1 MEEYF
6 KVYDE
11 LKEQYP
17 LYMSLKQLVNRR
29 WRIEVYGRRMA
40 ENGSDA
46 SIITAEHESRGQCFI
61 DARKLLEGSRTRIE
75 DLKNNLSKIHRAFMN
90 HL

>member
-6 KVYDE
+6 KIYDE
-11 LKEQYP
+11 LREQYP
-17 LYMSLKQLVNRR
+17 LYMILKQINRR
-29 WRIEVYGRRMA
+29 WRIEVYGRKMA

-46 SIITAEHESRGQCFI
+46 VIITAEHDSRGQAFI
-61 DARKLLEGSRTRIE
+61 DARKLLEGSRARIE
-75 DLKNNLSKIHRAFMN
+75 DLKNNLSEIHKAFMN

>member
-11 LKEQYP
+11 LREQYP
-17 LYMSLKQLVNRR
+17 LYMILKQINKR

-46 SIITAEHESRGQCFI
+46 VIITAEHDSRGQAFI
-61 DARKLLEGSRTRIE
+61 DAHKLLEGSRARIE
-75 DLKNNLSKIHRAFMN
+75 DLKNNLSEIHKAFMN

>member
-11 LKEQYP
+11 LREQYP
-17 LYMSLKQLVNRR
+17 LYMILKQINRR

-46 SIITAEHESRGQCFI
+46 SIITAEHDSRGQFFI
-61 DARKLLEGSRTRIE
+61 DATKLREGSRITCRKE
-75 DLKNNLSKIHRAFMN
+75 QQWQKS
-90 HL
+90 

>member
-11 LKEQYP
+11 LRERYP
-17 LYMSLKQLVNRR
+17 LYMILKQINRR
-29 WRIEVYGRRMA
+29 WRIEVYGRKMA

-46 SIITAEHESRGQCFI
+46 VIITAEHDSRGQAFI
-61 DARKLLEGSRTRIE
+61 DAHKLLEGSRARIE
-75 DLKNNLSKIHRAFMN
+75 DLKNNLSEIHRAFMN
-90 HL
+90 HF

>member
-11 LKEQYP
+11 LREQYP
-17 LYMSLKQLVNRR
+17 LYMILKQINRR
-29 WRIEVYGRRMA
+29 WRIEVYGRKMA

-46 SIITAEHESRGQCFI
+46 VIITAEHDSRGQAFI
-61 DARKLLEGSRTRIE
+61 DAHKLLEGSRARIE
-75 DLKNNLSKIHRAFMN
+75 DLKNNLSEIHKAFMN
-90 HL
+90 HF

>member
-11 LKEQYP
+11 LREQYP
-17 LYMSLKQLVNRR
+17 LYMILKQINRR
-29 WRIEVYGRRMA
+29 WRIEVYGRKMA

-46 SIITAEHESRGQCFI
+46 VIITAEHDSRGQVFI
-61 DARKLLEGSRTRIE
+61 DATKLLEGSRTRLE
-75 DLKNNLSKIHRAFMN
+75 EMENNLDPLHKTFRN
-90 HL
+90 HF